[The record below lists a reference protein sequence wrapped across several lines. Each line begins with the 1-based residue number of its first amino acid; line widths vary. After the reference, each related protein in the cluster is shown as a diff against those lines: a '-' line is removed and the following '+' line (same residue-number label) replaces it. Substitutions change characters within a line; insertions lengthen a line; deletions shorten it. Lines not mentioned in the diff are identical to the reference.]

1 MKHLV
6 LASLAGLA
14 STVALTAA
22 AAPTLPEGCFLT
34 RDLRS
39 HTIGADGHT
48 IYLDV
53 KGVDTYQVTTR
64 GSCLATA
71 ITTEPMIVRDWGLGQ
86 ICRPLDLEIIVRGNH
101 CNIASLT
108 RLTSAQASAIP
119 KRLQP

>member
-1 MKHLV
+1 MKRFV

-14 STVALTAA
+14 SLGALAATAA
-22 AAPTLPEGCFLT
+22 PAPRDGCFLT

-39 HTIGADGHT
+39 HTVDAANHA

-53 KGVDTYQVTTR
+53 KGVETYQVTTR
-64 GSCLATA
+64 DNCLATA
-71 ITTEPMIVRDWGLGQ
+71 ITTEGITVRDWGLGQ

-108 RLTSAQASAIP
+108 RLTPAQASALP